1 MRNRIL
7 TIIFTIL
14 LITSNK
20 LFVSGIVEQSL
31 LSTEEWKKK
40 WIEDTGCPYVSQD
53 QMLVK
58 NVCLMPYYQLN
69 ESPHKNNFEEYVT
82 VNLQAAKVLEID
94 ESNNKL
100 TIQLSQHLHWY
111 DHRIKANFSE
121 EFEDVG
127 LIKLTP
133 NNFFQIWHP
142 DLDLF
147 TINLLEWESLYK
159 PKLYKDIVI
168 QYHRW
173 EDGEYS
179 EMIAW
184 KEWKATIV
192 CDFEFKNFPFDTQ
205 TCRFVQKIDSNS
217 LTHIEYFSNMTKM
230 EYTAVGF
237 EIEILL
243 KEETTQNETDEF
255 IIVEIVDEIGFN
267 ITLKR
272 IVNPYLY
279 QCYLPCAAIVTVSQ
293 VSFMIPQESVPGR
306 ISLIATQFLTLTN
319 IFIYQLSHSPSGTQL
334 NALEIYILTS
344 LFFVLATIIEFGVV
358 LALKRANFL
367 GRQQSKDMAFK
378 RSQNAIAPMAINK
391 TREKQLTSNPLGSL
405 NLRKFGEKQYT
416 IADKIDF
423 ASFVLFTFAYILFN
437 VVYMIQYSN

>member
-1 MRNRIL
+1 MRKRIL

-14 LITSNK
+14 LITFNK
-20 LFVSGIVEQSL
+20 LFVSGTVEQSL

-69 ESPHKNNFEEYVT
+69 ESPHKNDFLEYVT
-82 VNLQAAKVLEID
+82 VNLVGAKVLEID
-94 ESNNKL
+94 QSNNKL
-100 TIQLSQHLHWY
+100 TIQLSQHFHWG
-111 DHRIKANFSE
+111 DHRIKANFSDE
-121 EFEDVG
+121 SEDVG

-147 TINLLEWESLYK
+147 TMNLLEWESLYN
-159 PKLYKDIVI
+159 PKLYKDVVV

-173 EDGEYS
+173 EDGEYA
-179 EMIAW
+179 EIVAW
-184 KEWKATIV
+184 KEWKATVV
-192 CDFEFKNFPFDTQ
+192 CDFEFANFPFDTQ

-217 LTHIEYFSNMTKM
+217 LTHIEYYSNMTNM

-243 KEETTQNETDEF
+243 KEETTQNETDDF
-255 IIVEIVDEIGFN
+255 VMFVDEIGFN

-272 IVNPYLY
+272 IVNPFLY

-306 ISLIATQFLTLTN
+306 IALIATQFLTLTN

-344 LFFVLATIIEFGVV
+344 LFFVLATIIEFGVI
-358 LALKRANFL
+358 LALKRANLF
-367 GRQQSKDMAFK
+367 GMQQNKGIGFK
-378 RSQNAIAPMAINK
+378 SSPNAISPTAMNTK
-391 TREKQLTSNPLGSL
+391 REKQLTSNLFGSV
-405 NLRKFGEKQYT
+405 NQRKFDEECYT

-423 ASFVLFTFAYILFN
+423 ASFILFTSAYILFN
-437 VVYMIQYSN
+437 IAYMTQYSN

>member
-1 MRNRIL
+1 MRKRI
-7 TIIFTIL
+7 IITVFSIL
-14 LITSNK
+14 LITFDK
-20 LFVSGIVEQSL
+20 VFVSGTIEQSL

-69 ESPHKNNFEEYVT
+69 ESPHKDNFLEFVT
-82 VNLQAAKVLEID
+82 VNLLAAKVLEID

-133 NNFFQIWHP
+133 NNFYQIWHP

-147 TINLLEWESLYK
+147 TINLLGWESLYN
-159 PKLYKDIVI
+159 PRLYKDVVI
-168 QYHRW
+168 QYHRL
-173 EDGEYS
+173 EEGEYA
-179 EMIAW
+179 EMVAW

-217 LTHIEYFSNMTKM
+217 LTHIEYFSNMTNM

-237 EIEILL
+237 DIEILL
-243 KEETTQNETDEF
+243 KEETTQNETDDF
-255 IIVEIVDEIGFN
+255 LMSVNEIGFN

-319 IFIYQLSHSPSGTQL
+319 IFIYQLSHSPSGTKL

-358 LALKRANFL
+358 LALKRANLF
-367 GRQQSKDMAFK
+367 GMQQNKNVAFK
-378 RSQNAIAPMAINK
+378 SSQNAIVPTTMNTK
-391 TREKQLTSNPLGSL
+391 REKQSTSNLFGSV
-405 NLRKFGEKQYT
+405 NLRKCDEKRYT

-423 ASFVLFTFAYILFN
+423 ASFFLFTFAYILFN
-437 VVYMIQYSN
+437 FAYMTQYRN